1 MSIDPRT
8 PVLVGQG
15 QVVNRIASLNDAR
28 EPAQLIAD
36 AIRQAATDANLNKLP
51 EIDAL
56 HIVRLLSWKYTNPAF
71 TVASL
76 LGIKTRTHGI
86 TPHGGNMPQLLV
98 NKLALEIQRGELDIA
113 IVAGGEASNSR
124 ARAHRENA
132 TLNWS
137 ESDADTPSANNII
150 DDAAMSN
157 DAEIARKIVLPIQ
170 IYPMFESAIR
180 AKAGRDINQHEQLI
194 SELWSRFSNVAATN
208 SFAWSNTALNAE
220 QVRTVTPKNRMI
232 GLPYRK
238 VMNSNN
244 QVDMAAALIICSVS
258 KATQLGIPREK
269 WIFPLAGT
277 DCHEHYYIS
286 NRFSFAETPAIK
298 LGGEMVCELA
308 EKSLNEISLIDLYSC
323 FPSAVQLG
331 AKSLNLSLDQ
341 QLTLTGGLSFAGGP
355 WNNYVMHAIATMMI
369 KLRQADNSSTNGF
382 IWANGGYATKHSFGI
397 YSTTPPK
404 DGYKHGS
411 PQATID
417 KLDKRELATP
427 EQAASLSAGKATIE
441 AFTVMHDRNGQP
453 ETAIAATL
461 LNDSRRA
468 WATSND
474 PQVAKA
480 FCAGEWVGQQ
490 VALDSA
496 GTLLL

>member
-15 QVVNRIASLNDAR
+15 QIVNHIASLTDAR

-36 AIRQAATDANLNKLP
+36 AIRQAAADASLTALP

-76 LGIKTRTHGI
+76 LGIKARAHGI
-86 TPHGGNMPQLLV
+86 SPHGGNMPQLLV

-113 IVAGGEASNSR
+113 IIAGGEASNSR

-137 ESDADTPSANNII
+137 ESDADTPTAKNII
-150 DDAAMSN
+150 DDAAISS
-157 DAEIARKIVLPIQ
+157 AEEIARKIVLPIQ
-170 IYPMFESAIR
+170 IYPIFESAIR
-180 AKAGRDINQHEQLI
+180 AETKRDINQHDQMI
-194 SELWSRFSNVAATN
+194 SELWSRFSNIAATN
-208 SFAWSNTALNAE
+208 EFAWSNTALTAE
-220 QVRTVTPKNRMI
+220 QVRTITPKNRMI

-244 QVDMAAALIICSVS
+244 QVDMAAALIICSAA
-258 KATQLGIPREK
+258 KATQLGIPRDK

-286 NRFSFAETPAIK
+286 NRYSFADTPAIK
-298 LGGEMVCELA
+298 LGGEMVCKLA
-308 EKSLNEISLIDLYSC
+308 EKSLQDMSLIDLYSC

-331 AKSLNLSLDQ
+331 AKSLDLSLDQ
-341 QLTLTGGLSFAGGP
+341 QLTITGGLSFAGGP

-369 KLRQADNSSTNGF
+369 KLRQASDSSTNGF

-397 YSTTPPK
+397 YSSTPPK
-404 DGYKHGS
+404 NGFKHGS
-411 PQATID
+411 PQSTID
-417 KLDKRELATP
+417 SLAKRELATP
-427 EQAASLSAGKATIE
+427 EQAATSNSGKATIE
-441 AFTVMHDRNGQP
+441 AFTVMHDRDGQP

-461 LNDSRRA
+461 LKDSRRA
-468 WATSND
+468 WATSID
-474 PQVAKA
+474 PQVTKTL
-480 FCAGEWVGQQ
+480 CSGEWVGQQ
-490 VALDSA
+490 VTLDPT

>member
-28 EPAQLIAD
+28 EPTQLIAD
-36 AIRQAATDANLNKLP
+36 AIRQAATDAKLSKLP

-56 HIVRLLSWKYTNPAF
+56 YIVRLLSWKYANPAF

-76 LGIKTRTHGI
+76 LGIKTHKHGI

-113 IVAGGEASNSR
+113 IIAGGEASNSR
-124 ARAHRENA
+124 ARANRENE

-137 ESDADTPSANNII
+137 ESDADTPTANNII

-180 AKAGRDINQHEQLI
+180 ARAGRNIDEHEQLI

-208 SFAWSNTALNAE
+208 EFAWSNTSLTAE
-220 QVRTVTPKNRMI
+220 QIQTVTPKNRMI

-244 QVDMAAALIICSVS
+244 QVDMAAALIMCSVD
-258 KATQLGIPREK
+258 KASQLGIPRDK
-269 WIFPLAGT
+269 WVFPLAGT

-298 LGGEMVCELA
+298 LGGEMVCKLA
-308 EKSLNEISLIDLYSC
+308 EKSLNDVSLIDLYSC

-331 AKSLNLSLDQ
+331 AQSLGLSLDQ
-341 QLTLTGGLSFAGGP
+341 QLTITGGLSFAGGP
-355 WNNYVMHAIATMMI
+355 WNNYVMHAIATMMVN
-369 KLRQADNSSTNGF
+369 LRQAANSATNGV

-397 YSTTPPK
+397 YSTSPPK
-404 DGYKHGS
+404 NGFKHGS
-411 PQATID
+411 PQTSID
-417 KLDKRELATP
+417 GLAKRELATP
-427 EQAASLSAGKATIE
+427 VEAASSSAGKATIE
-441 AFTVMHDRNGQP
+441 AFTVMHDRDGQP

-461 LNDSRRA
+461 LKDSRRA
-468 WATSND
+468 WATSTD
-474 PQVAKA
+474 PQVTKA
-480 FCAGEWVGQQ
+480 LCTGEWVGQQ
-490 VALDSA
+490 VTLDPT

>member
-15 QVVNRIASLNDAR
+15 QVVNHIASLNDAR

-71 TVASL
+71 TVASI
-76 LGIKTRTHGI
+76 LGIKTQMHGI

-124 ARAHRENA
+124 ARAYRENA

-137 ESDADTPSANNII
+137 ESAADTPSANSII

-180 AKAGRDINQHEQLI
+180 SQAGRDIDQHEQLI
-194 SELWSRFSNVAATN
+194 SKLWSRFSNVATTN
-208 SFAWSNTALNAE
+208 RFAWSNTALTAE

-244 QVDMAAALIICSVS
+244 QVDMAAALIICSVA

-308 EKSLNEISLIDLYSC
+308 EKSLNEVSLVDLYSC

-331 AKSLNLSLDQ
+331 AQSLGLSLNQ
-341 QLTLTGGLSFAGGP
+341 QLTITGGLSFAGGP
-355 WNNYVMHAIATMMI
+355 WNNYVMHAIATMMT
-369 KLRQADNSSTNGF
+369 KLRHADNSSRTGF

-411 PQATID
+411 PQTTVD
-417 KLDKRELATP
+417 KLAKRELATP
-427 EQAASLSAGKATIE
+427 EQAESSSAGKATIE
-441 AFTVMHDRNGQP
+441 AFTVMHDRDGQP

-461 LNDSRRA
+461 LKDSRRA
-468 WATSND
+468 WATSSD

-480 FCAGEWVGQQ
+480 LCTGEWVGQQ
-490 VALDSA
+490 ITLDST

>member
-1 MSIDPRT
+1 
-8 PVLVGQG
+8 
-15 QVVNRIASLNDAR
+15 
-28 EPAQLIAD
+28 
-36 AIRQAATDANLNKLP
+36 
-51 EIDAL
+51 
-56 HIVRLLSWKYTNPAF
+56 
-71 TVASL
+71 
-76 LGIKTRTHGI
+76 
-86 TPHGGNMPQLLV
+86 
-98 NKLALEIQRGELDIA
+98 
-113 IVAGGEASNSR
+113 
-124 ARAHRENA
+124 
-132 TLNWS
+132 
-137 ESDADTPSANNII
+137 
-150 DDAAMSN
+150 MSN

-194 SELWSRFSNVAATN
+194 SELWSRFSNIATTN
-208 SFAWSNTALNAE
+208 NFAWSKSALTAE
-220 QVRTVTPKNRMI
+220 QIRTVTPKNRMI

-244 QVDMAAALIICSVS
+244 QVDMAAALIICSVA
-258 KATQLGIPREK
+258 KATQLGIAREK
-269 WIFPLAGT
+269 WVFPLAGT

-369 KLRQADNSSTNGF
+369 KLRQAHNSSTNGF

-404 DGYKHGS
+404 NGYKHGL

-427 EQAASLSAGKATIE
+427 EQAASSSAGKATIE
-441 AFTVMHDRNGQP
+441 AFTVMHHRNGQP

-474 PQVAKA
+474 PQVTKA

-490 VALDSA
+490 VTLDST

>member
-15 QVVNRIASLNDAR
+15 QIVNHIVHLTDAR

-36 AIRQAATDANLNKLP
+36 AIRQAAVDASLTALP

-76 LGIKTRTHGI
+76 LGIKARAHGI
-86 TPHGGNMPQLLV
+86 TPHGGNMPQLLI
-98 NKLALEIQRGELDIA
+98 NRLALEIQRGELDIA
-113 IVAGGEASNSR
+113 IIAGGEASNSR
-124 ARAHRENA
+124 ARAHRENT

-137 ESDADTPSANNII
+137 ESGADTPTAKNII
-150 DDAAMSN
+150 DDAAMSS
-157 DAEIARKIVLPIQ
+157 AEEIARKIILPVQ

-180 AKAGRDINQHEQLI
+180 AEAKRDINQHDQLI
-194 SELWSRFSNVAATN
+194 SGLWSRFSSIAATN
-208 SFAWSNTALNAE
+208 EFAWSKTPLTPE
-220 QVRTVTPKNRMI
+220 QVRTITPKNRMI

-244 QVDMAAALIICSVS
+244 QVDMAAALIICSVA
-258 KATQLGIPREK
+258 KATQLGIPRDK
-269 WIFPLAGT
+269 WVFPLAGT

-286 NRFSFAETPAIK
+286 NRFSFADTPAIK
-298 LGGEMVCELA
+298 LGGKMVCELA
-308 EKSLNEISLIDLYSC
+308 EKSLQDMPLIDLYSC

-331 AKSLNLSLDQ
+331 AKSLGLSLNQ
-341 QLTLTGGLSFAGGP
+341 QLTITGGLSFAGGP

-369 KLRQADNSSTNGF
+369 KLRQADNSSTSGF

-397 YSTTPPK
+397 YSSAPPK
-404 DGYKHGS
+404 NGFKHGS
-411 PQATID
+411 PQSIID
-417 KLDKRELATP
+417 SLAKRELATP
-427 EQAASLSAGKATIE
+427 EQAAASDSGKATIE
-441 AFTVMHDRNGQP
+441 AFTVMHDRDGQP
-453 ETAIAATL
+453 ETTIAATL
-461 LNDSRRA
+461 LKDSRRA
-468 WATSND
+468 WATTTD
-474 PQVAKA
+474 RQVTAA
-480 FCAGEWVGQQ
+480 LCSGEWVGQQ
-490 VALDSA
+490 ITLNPT

>member
-36 AIRQAATDANLNKLP
+36 AIRQAATDAKLSKLP

-76 LGIKTRTHGI
+76 LGIKTHKHGI

-113 IVAGGEASNSR
+113 IIAGGEASNSR
-124 ARAHRENA
+124 ARAHRENE

-137 ESDADTPSANNII
+137 ESDADIPTANNII

-180 AKAGRDINQHEQLI
+180 ARAGRDIDEHEQLI
-194 SELWSRFSNVAATN
+194 SDLWSRFSNVAATN
-208 SFAWSNTALNAE
+208 EFAWRNSSLTAE
-220 QVRTVTPKNRMI
+220 QIRNVTPKNRMI

-244 QVDMAAALIICSVS
+244 QVDMAAALIICSVE
-258 KATQLGIPREK
+258 KASQLGIPRDK
-269 WIFPLAGT
+269 WVFPLAGT

-286 NRFSFAETPAIK
+286 NRFSFAETPAVK
-298 LGGEMVCELA
+298 LGGEMVCKLA
-308 EKSLNEISLIDLYSC
+308 EKSLNDVSLIDLYSC

-331 AKSLNLSLDQ
+331 AQSLGLSLDQ
-341 QLTLTGGLSFAGGP
+341 QLTITGGLSFAGGP
-355 WNNYVMHAIATMMI
+355 WNNYVMHAIATMMVN
-369 KLRQADNSSTNGF
+369 LRQAASSATSGF
-382 IWANGGYATKHSFGI
+382 IWANGGYATKHSFGV
-397 YSTTPPK
+397 YSASPPK
-404 DGYKHGS
+404 NGFRHGS
-411 PQATID
+411 PQTTID
-417 KLDKRELATP
+417 GLAKRELATP
-427 EQAASLSAGKATIE
+427 VEAASSSAGKATIE
-441 AFTVMHDRNGQP
+441 AFTVMHDRDGQP

-461 LNDSRRA
+461 LKDSRRA
-468 WATSND
+468 WATSTD
-474 PQVAKA
+474 PQVTKSL
-480 FCAGEWVGQQ
+480 CGGEWVGQQ
-490 VALDSA
+490 VTLDSA

>member
-15 QVVNRIASLNDAR
+15 QIVNHIASLADAR

-36 AIRQAATDANLNKLP
+36 AIRQAASDASLSSLP

-76 LGIKTRTHGI
+76 LGIKTRAYGI
-86 TPHGGNMPQLLV
+86 TPHGGNMPQLLI
-98 NKLALEIQRGELDIA
+98 NRLALEIQRGELDIA

-124 ARAHRENA
+124 ARAHRENT

-137 ESDADTPSANNII
+137 ESTTDTPTAKSII

-157 DAEIARKIVLPIQ
+157 DEEIARKIVLPIQ

-180 AKAGRDINQHEQLI
+180 SEAKRDIYQHDQLI
-194 SELWSRFSNVAATN
+194 SELWSRFSNVACTN
-208 SFAWSNTALNAE
+208 DFAWSKSPLTAE
-220 QVRTVTPKNRMI
+220 QIRTVTPKNRMI

-244 QVDMAAALIICSVS
+244 QVDMAAALIICSVG
-258 KATQLGIPREK
+258 KATQLGIPRDK

-286 NRFSFAETPAIK
+286 NRYSFADTPAIK

-308 EKSLNEISLIDLYSC
+308 EKSFQEISLIDLYSC

-331 AKSLNLSLDQ
+331 AKSLGFSLNQ
-341 QLTLTGGLSFAGGP
+341 QLTITGGLSFSGGP
-355 WNNYVMHAIATMMI
+355 WNNYVMHAIATMMT
-369 KLRQADNSSTNGF
+369 KLRQANDSSTNGL

-397 YSTTPPK
+397 YSATPPK
-404 DGYKHGS
+404 NGFRHGS
-411 PQATID
+411 PQSIID
-417 KLDKRELATP
+417 KLAKRELATP
-427 EQAASLSAGKATIE
+427 EQASASNSGKATIE

-453 ETAIAATL
+453 ETAIASTL
-461 LNDSRRA
+461 LKDSRRA
-468 WATSND
+468 WATSTD
-474 PQVAKA
+474 PQVTKTL
-480 FCAGEWVGQQ
+480 CVGEWVGQT
-490 VALDSA
+490 VTLDPT

>member
-15 QVVNRIASLNDAR
+15 QIVNHITSLTDAR
-28 EPAQLIAD
+28 EPALLIAE
-36 AIRQAATDANLNKLP
+36 AIRQATTDASLDALP

-56 HIVRLLSWKYTNPAF
+56 HIVRLLSWKYANPAF

-76 LGIKTRTHGI
+76 LGIKTRAYGI
-86 TPHGGNMPQLLV
+86 TPHGGNMPQLLI

-137 ESDADTPSANNII
+137 ESHADTPTAKNII
-150 DDAAMSN
+150 DDSAMSS
-157 DAEIARKIVLPIQ
+157 AEEIARKIIFPVQ
-170 IYPMFESAIR
+170 IYPMFESALR
-180 AKAGRDINQHEQLI
+180 TAAKRNINEHDQRI
-194 SELWSRFSNVAATN
+194 TELWSRFSNIAATN
-208 SFAWSNTALNAE
+208 DFAWSRTTLTPE
-220 QVRTVTPKNRMI
+220 QVRTVTPSNRMI

-244 QVDMAAALIICSVS
+244 QVDMAAALIICSVA
-258 KATQLGIPREK
+258 KATQLGIPRDK
-269 WIFPLAGT
+269 WIFPIAGT

-286 NRFSFAETPAIK
+286 NRFSFADTPAIK

-308 EKSLNEISLIDLYSC
+308 SKPLQDMSLIDLYSC

-331 AKSLNLSLDQ
+331 AQSLGLSLNQ
-341 QLTLTGGLSFAGGP
+341 QLTVTGGLSFAGGP

-369 KLRQADNSSTNGF
+369 KLRQANNSSTDGF

-397 YSTTPPK
+397 YSAAPSK
-404 DGYKHGS
+404 NGFRHGS
-411 PQATID
+411 PQTKID
-417 KLDKRELATP
+417 VLAKRELAP
-427 EQAASLSAGKATIE
+427 PVEAASSSAGEATIE
-441 AFTVMHDRNGQP
+441 AFTVMHDRDGQP

-461 LNDSRRA
+461 LKDSRRA
-468 WATSND
+468 WATSTD
-474 PQVAKA
+474 PSVTTAL
-480 FCAGEWVGQQ
+480 CSGEWVGQQ
-490 VALDSA
+490 VTLDPT
-496 GTLLL
+496 GNLLI

>member
-15 QVVNRIASLNDAR
+15 QIVNHIARLSDAR
-28 EPAQLIAD
+28 EPAHLIAD
-36 AIRQAATDANLNKLP
+36 AIREATTDANLISLP

-71 TVASL
+71 TVASR
-76 LGIKTRTHGI
+76 LGLKSRAYGI
-86 TPHGGNMPQLLV
+86 TPHGGNMPQLLI
-98 NKLALEIQRGELDIA
+98 NKLAQQIQRGELDIA
-113 IVAGGEASNSR
+113 VVAGGEASNSR

-137 ESDADTPSANNII
+137 ESGADTPTAENII

-170 IYPMFESAIR
+170 IYPMFETAIR
-180 AKAGRDINQHEQLI
+180 AEARHDINQHEQLI
-194 SELWSRFSNVAATN
+194 SELWSRFSNVASTN
-208 SFAWSNTALNAE
+208 NFAWSNTALTAE
-220 QVRTVTPKNRMI
+220 QVRKVTPKNRMI

-244 QVDMAAALIICSVS
+244 QVDMAAALIICSVA

-269 WIFPLAGT
+269 WVFPLAGT
-277 DCHEHYYIS
+277 DCHEHYYVS
-286 NRFSFAETPAIK
+286 NRFSFANTPAIK
-298 LGGEMVCELA
+298 LGGEMVCDLA
-308 EKSLNEISLIDLYSC
+308 EKSLQDMPLIDLYSC

-341 QLTLTGGLSFAGGP
+341 QLTITGGLSFSGGP

-369 KLRQADNSSTNGF
+369 KLRQSNDASTNGF
-382 IWANGGYATKHSFGI
+382 IWANGGYATKHSFGV
-397 YSTTPPK
+397 YSATPSK
-404 DGYKHGS
+404 NGFRHGS
-411 PQATID
+411 PQTTID
-417 KLDKRELATP
+417 SLAKRELATP
-427 EQAASLSAGKATIE
+427 AEAESLIAGKATIE
-441 AFTVMHDRNGQP
+441 AFTVMHDREGRP
-453 ETAIAATL
+453 ETAIASTL
-461 LNDSRRA
+461 LKDSRRA
-468 WATSND
+468 WATSTD
-474 PQVAKA
+474 PQVTKSL
-480 FCAGEWVGQQ
+480 CAGEWVGQQ
-490 VALDSA
+490 VTLDSI

>member
-36 AIRQAATDANLNKLP
+36 AIRQAATDAKLSKLP

-76 LGIKTRTHGI
+76 LGIKTHKHGI

-113 IVAGGEASNSR
+113 IIAGGEASNSR
-124 ARAHRENA
+124 ARAHRENE

-137 ESDADTPSANNII
+137 ESDADIPTANNII

-180 AKAGRDINQHEQLI
+180 ARAGRDIDEHEQLI
-194 SELWSRFSNVAATN
+194 SDLWSRFSNVAATN
-208 SFAWSNTALNAE
+208 EFAWRNTSLTAE
-220 QVRTVTPKNRMI
+220 QIRNVTPKNRMI

-244 QVDMAAALIICSVS
+244 QVDMAAALIICSVE
-258 KATQLGIPREK
+258 KASQLGIPRDK
-269 WIFPLAGT
+269 WVFPLAGT

-286 NRFSFAETPAIK
+286 SRFSFAETPAVK
-298 LGGEMVCELA
+298 LGGEMVYKLA
-308 EKSLNEISLIDLYSC
+308 EKSLSDVSLIDLYSC

-331 AKSLNLSLDQ
+331 AQSLGLSLNQ
-341 QLTLTGGLSFAGGP
+341 QLTITGGLSFAGGP
-355 WNNYVMHAIATMMI
+355 WNNYVMHAIATMMVN
-369 KLRQADNSSTNGF
+369 LRHAASSATSGF
-382 IWANGGYATKHSFGI
+382 IWANGGYATKHSFGV
-397 YSTTPPK
+397 YSASPPK
-404 DGYKHGS
+404 NGFRHGS
-411 PQATID
+411 PQTTID
-417 KLDKRELATP
+417 GLAKRELATP
-427 EQAASLSAGKATIE
+427 VEAASSSAGKATIE
-441 AFTVMHDRNGQP
+441 AFTVMHDRDGQP

-461 LNDSRRA
+461 LKDSRRA
-468 WATSND
+468 WATSTD
-474 PQVAKA
+474 PQVTKSL
-480 FCAGEWVGQQ
+480 CGGEWVGQQ
-490 VALDSA
+490 VTLDSA

>member
-28 EPAQLIAD
+28 EPTQLIAD
-36 AIRQAATDANLNKLP
+36 AIRQAATDAKLSKLP

-56 HIVRLLSWKYTNPAF
+56 HIVRLLSWKYANPAF

-76 LGIKTRTHGI
+76 LGIKTHKHGI

-113 IVAGGEASNSR
+113 IIAGGEASNSR
-124 ARAHRENA
+124 ARANRENE
-132 TLNWS
+132 TLKWS
-137 ESDADTPSANNII
+137 ESDADTPTANNII

-180 AKAGRDINQHEQLI
+180 ARAGRNIDEHEQLI

-208 SFAWSNTALNAE
+208 EFAWGNTSLTSE

-244 QVDMAAALIICSVS
+244 QVDMAAALIMCSVD
-258 KATQLGIPREK
+258 KASQLGIPRDK
-269 WIFPLAGT
+269 WVFPLAGT

-298 LGGEMVCELA
+298 LGGEMVCKLA
-308 EKSLNEISLIDLYSC
+308 EKSLNDISLIDLYSC

-331 AKSLNLSLDQ
+331 AQSLGLSLDQ
-341 QLTLTGGLSFAGGP
+341 QLTITGGLSFAGGP
-355 WNNYVMHAIATMMI
+355 WNNYVMHAIATMMVN
-369 KLRQADNSSTNGF
+369 LRQAANSATNGF

-397 YSTTPPK
+397 YSTSPPK
-404 DGYKHGS
+404 NGFKHGS
-411 PQATID
+411 PQTSID
-417 KLDKRELATP
+417 GLAKRELATP
-427 EQAASLSAGKATIE
+427 VEAASSSAGKATIE
-441 AFTVMHDRNGQP
+441 AFTVMHDRDGQP

-461 LNDSRRA
+461 LKDSRRA
-468 WATSND
+468 WATSTD
-474 PQVAKA
+474 PQVTKA
-480 FCAGEWVGQQ
+480 LCTGEWVGQQ
-490 VALDSA
+490 VTLDPT

>member
-15 QVVNRIASLNDAR
+15 QIVNHIASLTDAH

-36 AIRQAATDANLNKLP
+36 AIRQATSDASLATLP

-76 LGIKTRTHGI
+76 LGIKSRSHGI

-113 IVAGGEASNSR
+113 IIAGGEASNSR

-137 ESDADTPSANNII
+137 ESDADTPTTKNII
-150 DDAAMSN
+150 DDAAISS
-157 DAEIARKIVLPIQ
+157 AEEIARKIVLPIQ
-170 IYPMFESAIR
+170 IYPIFESAIR
-180 AKAGRDINQHEQLI
+180 AETKRDINQHDQMI
-194 SELWSRFSNVAATN
+194 SELWSRFSNIAATN
-208 SFAWSNTALNAE
+208 EFAWSNTALTAE
-220 QVRTVTPKNRMI
+220 QVRTITPKNRMI

-244 QVDMAAALIICSVS
+244 QVDMAAALIICSVG
-258 KATQLGIPREK
+258 KATQLGIPRDK

-298 LGGEMVCELA
+298 LGGEMVCKLA
-308 EKSLNEISLIDLYSC
+308 EKSLNDVSLIDLYSC

-331 AKSLNLSLDQ
+331 AQSLGLSLDQ
-341 QLTLTGGLSFAGGP
+341 QLTITGGLSFAGGP
-355 WNNYVMHAIATMMI
+355 WNNYVMHAIATIMVN
-369 KLRQADNSSTNGF
+369 LRQAANSATNGF

-397 YSTTPPK
+397 YSTSPPK
-404 DGYKHGS
+404 NGFKHGS
-411 PQATID
+411 PQTTID
-417 KLDKRELATP
+417 GLAKRELATP
-427 EQAASLSAGKATIE
+427 VEAASSSAGKATIE
-441 AFTVMHDRNGQP
+441 AFTVLHDRDGKP

-461 LNDSRRA
+461 LKDSRRA
-468 WATSND
+468 WATSTD
-474 PQVAKA
+474 LQVTKA
-480 FCAGEWVGQQ
+480 LCTGEWVGQQ
-490 VALDSA
+490 VTLDST

>member
-15 QVVNRIASLNDAR
+15 QIVNHIASLTDAR

-36 AIRQAATDANLNKLP
+36 AIRQAASDASLATLP

-76 LGIKTRTHGI
+76 LGIKSRSHGI

-113 IVAGGEASNSR
+113 IIAGGETSNSR

-137 ESDADTPSANNII
+137 ESDADTPTAENII
-150 DDAAMSN
+150 DDAAMSS
-157 DAEIARKIVLPIQ
+157 AEEIARKIVLPIQ

-180 AKAGRDINQHEQLI
+180 AEAKRDINQHDQMI
-194 SELWSRFSNVAATN
+194 SELWSRFSNIAATN
-208 SFAWSNTALNAE
+208 EFAWSNTALTAE
-220 QVRTVTPKNRMI
+220 QVRTITPKNRMI

-244 QVDMAAALIICSVS
+244 QVDMAVALIICSAA
-258 KATQLGIPREK
+258 KATQLGIPRDK

-298 LGGEMVCELA
+298 LGGEMACKLA
-308 EKSLNEISLIDLYSC
+308 EKSLQDMSLIDLYSC

-331 AKSLNLSLDQ
+331 AKSLGLSLDQ
-341 QLTLTGGLSFAGGP
+341 QLTITGGLSFAGGP

-369 KLRQADNSSTNGF
+369 KLRQASDSSTNGF

-397 YSTTPPK
+397 YSSTPPK
-404 DGYKHGS
+404 NGFKHGS
-411 PQATID
+411 PQSTID
-417 KLDKRELATP
+417 SLAKRELATP
-427 EQAASLSAGKATIE
+427 EQAAESNSGKATIE
-441 AFTVMHDRNGQP
+441 AFTVMHDRDGQP

-461 LNDSRRA
+461 LKDSRRA
-468 WATSND
+468 WATSID
-474 PQVAKA
+474 PQVTKTL
-480 FCAGEWVGQQ
+480 CSGEWVGQQ
-490 VALDSA
+490 VTLDPT

>member
-51 EIDAL
+51 EVDAL

-98 NKLALEIQRGELDIA
+98 NKLALEIQHD
-113 IVAGGEASNSR
+113 V
-124 ARAHRENA
+124 
-132 TLNWS
+132 
-137 ESDADTPSANNII
+137 DTPSANNII

-180 AKAGRDINQHEQLI
+180 AKAGRDIKQHEQII

-208 SFAWSNTALNAE
+208 NFAWSNTALTAE

-244 QVDMAAALIICSVS
+244 QVDMAAALIICSVA

-468 WATSND
+468 WATSSD

-480 FCAGEWVGQQ
+480 FCSGEWVGQQ

>member
-15 QVVNRIASLNDAR
+15 QIVNHIASLTDAR

-36 AIRQAATDANLNKLP
+36 AIRQAASDASLATLP

-76 LGIKTRTHGI
+76 LGIKSRSHGI

-113 IVAGGEASNSR
+113 IIAGGEASNSR

-137 ESDADTPSANNII
+137 ESDADTPTAENII
-150 DDAAMSN
+150 DDAAMSS
-157 DAEIARKIVLPIQ
+157 AEEIARKIVLPIQ

-180 AKAGRDINQHEQLI
+180 AEAKRDINQHDQMI
-194 SELWSRFSNVAATN
+194 SELWSRFSNIAATN
-208 SFAWSNTALNAE
+208 EFAWSNTALTAE
-220 QVRTVTPKNRMI
+220 QVRTITPKNRMI

-258 KATQLGIPREK
+258 KATQLGIPRDK

-298 LGGEMVCELA
+298 LGGEMACKLA
-308 EKSLNEISLIDLYSC
+308 EKSLQDMSLIDLYSC

-331 AKSLNLSLDQ
+331 AKSLGLSLNQ
-341 QLTLTGGLSFAGGP
+341 QLTITGGLSFAGGP

-369 KLRQADNSSTNGF
+369 KLRQASDSSTNGF

-397 YSTTPPK
+397 YSSTPPK
-404 DGYKHGS
+404 NGFKHGS

-417 KLDKRELATP
+417 SLTKRELATP
-427 EQAASLSAGKATIE
+427 EQAAVSNSGKATIE
-441 AFTVMHDRNGQP
+441 AFTVMHDRDGQP

-461 LNDSRRA
+461 LKDSRRA
-468 WATSND
+468 WATTID
-474 PQVAKA
+474 RQVTAA
-480 FCAGEWVGQQ
+480 LCSGEWVGQQ
-490 VALDSA
+490 VTLDPT

>member
-15 QVVNRIASLNDAR
+15 QIINHIASLNDAR

-36 AIRQAATDANLNKLP
+36 AIRQAASDADLTSLP
-51 EIDAL
+51 EVDAL

-76 LGIKTRTHGI
+76 LGMKTRVHGI
-86 TPHGGNMPQLLV
+86 TPHGGNMPQLLI
-98 NKLALEIQRGELDIA
+98 NRLALKIQRGELDIA
-113 IVAGGEASNSR
+113 VVAGGESSNSR

-137 ESDADTPSANNII
+137 ESAADTPMATNII

-157 DAEIARKIVLPIQ
+157 DQEIARKIVLPIQ

-180 AKAGRDINQHEQLI
+180 AEATRDIDQHEKLI
-194 SELWSRFSNVAATN
+194 SELWARFSNVAAAN
-208 SFAWSNTALNAE
+208 EFAWNKTPLTAE
-220 QVRTVTPKNRMI
+220 QVRAVTPKNRMI

-244 QVDMAAALIICSVS
+244 QVDMAAALIICSVA
-258 KATQLGIPREK
+258 KATQLGIPRDK

-286 NRFSFAETPAIK
+286 NRFSFADTPAIK

-308 EKSLNEISLIDLYSC
+308 GTPLKEISLIDLYSC

-331 AKSLNLSLDQ
+331 TKSLNLSLNQ
-341 QLTLTGGLSFAGGP
+341 QLTITGGLSFAGGP
-355 WNNYVMHAIATMMI
+355 WNNYVMHAIATMMV
-369 KLRQADNSSTNGF
+369 KLRQANKSSTNGF

-397 YSTTPPK
+397 YSAAPPK
-404 DGYKHGS
+404 NGFRHGS
-411 PQATID
+411 PQSKID
-417 KLDKRELATP
+417 ALDERELATP
-427 EQAASLSAGKATIE
+427 EQAAATNSGKAKIE
-441 AFTVMHDRNGQP
+441 AFTVMHDRAGQP

-461 LNDSRRA
+461 LKDSRRA
-468 WATSND
+468 WATSTD
-474 PQVAKA
+474 PQVATA
-480 FCAGEWVGQQ
+480 FCSGEWVGQQ
-490 VALDSA
+490 V
-496 GTLLL
+496 TLGSTGCLLI

>member
-15 QVVNRIASLNDAR
+15 QIVNHIASLTDAR

-36 AIRQAATDANLNKLP
+36 AIRQAASDASLATLP

-76 LGIKTRTHGI
+76 LGIKSRSHGI

-113 IVAGGEASNSR
+113 IIAGGEASNSR

-137 ESDADTPSANNII
+137 ESDADTPTAENII
-150 DDAAMSN
+150 DDAAMSS
-157 DAEIARKIVLPIQ
+157 AEEIARKIVLPIQ

-180 AKAGRDINQHEQLI
+180 AEAKRDINQHDQMI
-194 SELWSRFSNVAATN
+194 SELWSRFSKIAATN
-208 SFAWSNTALNAE
+208 EFAWSNTALTAE
-220 QVRTVTPKNRMI
+220 QVRTITPKNRMI

-244 QVDMAAALIICSVS
+244 QVDMAAALIICSAA
-258 KATQLGIPREK
+258 KATQLGIPRDK

-298 LGGEMVCELA
+298 LGGEMACKLA
-308 EKSLNEISLIDLYSC
+308 EKSLQDMSLIDLYSC

-331 AKSLNLSLDQ
+331 AKSLGLSLDQ
-341 QLTLTGGLSFAGGP
+341 QLTITGGLSFAGGP

-369 KLRQADNSSTNGF
+369 KLRQASDSSTNGF

-397 YSTTPPK
+397 YSSTPPK
-404 DGYKHGS
+404 NGFKHGS

-417 KLDKRELATP
+417 SLTKRELATP
-427 EQAASLSAGKATIE
+427 EQAAASNSGKATIE
-441 AFTVMHDRNGQP
+441 AFTVMHDRDGQP

-461 LNDSRRA
+461 LKDSRRA
-468 WATSND
+468 WATSTD
-474 PQVAKA
+474 RQVTAA
-480 FCAGEWVGQQ
+480 LCSGEWVGQQ
-490 VALDSA
+490 VTLDPT

>member
-36 AIRQAATDANLNKLP
+36 AIRQAATDAKLSKLP

-76 LGIKTRTHGI
+76 LGIKTHKHGI

-113 IVAGGEASNSR
+113 IIAGGEASNSR
-124 ARAHRENA
+124 ARAHRENE

-137 ESDADTPSANNII
+137 ESDADIPTANNII

-180 AKAGRDINQHEQLI
+180 ARAGRDIDEHEQLI
-194 SELWSRFSNVAATN
+194 SDLWSRFSNVAATN
-208 SFAWSNTALNAE
+208 EFAWRNSSLTAE
-220 QVRTVTPKNRMI
+220 QIRNVTPKNRMI

-244 QVDMAAALIICSVS
+244 QVDMAAALIICSVE
-258 KATQLGIPREK
+258 KASQLGIPRDK
-269 WIFPLAGT
+269 WVFPLAGT

-286 NRFSFAETPAIK
+286 DRFSFAETPAIK
-298 LGGEMVCELA
+298 LGGEMVCKLA
-308 EKSLNEISLIDLYSC
+308 EKSLNDVSLIDLYSC

-331 AKSLNLSLDQ
+331 AQSLGLSLDQ
-341 QLTLTGGLSFAGGP
+341 QLTITGGLSFAGGP
-355 WNNYVMHAIATMMI
+355 WNNYVMHAIATMMVN
-369 KLRQADNSSTNGF
+369 LRQAANSATNGF

-397 YSTTPPK
+397 YSASPPK
-404 DGYKHGS
+404 NGFRHGS
-411 PQATID
+411 PQTTID
-417 KLDKRELATP
+417 GLAKRELATP
-427 EQAASLSAGKATIE
+427 GEAASSSAGKATIE
-441 AFTVMHDRNGQP
+441 AFTVLHDRDGQP

-461 LNDSRRA
+461 LKDSRRS
-468 WATSND
+468 WATSTD
-474 PQVAKA
+474 PQVTKA
-480 FCAGEWVGQQ
+480 LCTGEWVGQQ
-490 VALDSA
+490 VTLDSS